1 MRLWAIWRTQVSVSM
16 GFRASNATH
25 ITRGCDVRQF
35 RFSAQKTK
43 ILGWPMPPRPE
54 GRFNF
59 EWLLGLFHMFRCG
72 RKLIRSCSM
81 SVFRAVSGT
90 MHPS

>member
-54 GRFNF
+54 GRVNF
-59 EWLLGLFHMFRCG
+59 DGYLGYFTCF
-72 RKLIRSCSM
+72 
-81 SVFRAVSGT
+81 AVGES
-90 MHPS
+90 SSRVVL